1 MVSWRSGYS
10 PGSLLVLTHR
20 VIGSSPVLCF
30 FFCFF
35 FINHLSCFSISFI
48 HLYKLF
54 ISITFY
60 FWYNLFFIVLYFFVI
75 FTFEIKIIIPLNFK
89 S

>member
-10 PGSLLVLTHR
+10 LGSLLVLTHR

-30 FFCFF
+30 FFF

-60 FWYNLFFIVLYFFVI
+60 FWYNLFFYCTVFFCYFYI
-75 FTFEIKIIIPLNFK
+75 
-89 S
+89 

>member
-20 VIGSSPVLCF
+20 VIGSSPVVCF
-30 FFCFF
+30 FFFF

-54 ISITFY
+54 ISITY
-60 FWYNLFFIVLYFFVI
+60 KFWYNLLFIVLYFLLLLHL
-75 FTFEIKIIIPLNFK
+75 K
-89 S
+89 